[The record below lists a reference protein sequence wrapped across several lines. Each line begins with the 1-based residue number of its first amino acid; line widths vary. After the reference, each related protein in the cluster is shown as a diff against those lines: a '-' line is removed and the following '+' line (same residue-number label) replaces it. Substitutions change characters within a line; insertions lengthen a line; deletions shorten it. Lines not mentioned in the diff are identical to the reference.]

1 MMSPFGRGTRYDEA
15 MAAINDFIGY
25 RKGDAFGLTIFG
37 NEVLHWVPITK
48 DTSAI
53 KLATPFLRPENMP
66 YYFGGTQIGK
76 ALTEC
81 QKVLLSRPEGDRM
94 IILVTDGFSADLY
107 GGKAL
112 EVASALRKDKIV
124 VYIVQVADEPL
135 PDEMHTI
142 ADITGGEVFGAG
154 DPTTLSTVF
163 RHIDTMQAARFKP
176 PTRDFEDFFQPVA
189 LAGLVLLAIHVL
201 ALFGLRYTPW

>member
-1 MMSPFGRGTRYDEA
+1 
-15 MAAINDFIGY
+15 
-25 RKGDAFGLTIFG
+25 
-37 NEVLHWVPITK
+37 
-48 DTSAI
+48 
-53 KLATPFLRPENMP
+53 
-66 YYFGGTQIGK
+66 
-76 ALTEC
+76 
-81 QKVLLSRPEGDRM
+81 M

-154 DPTTLSTVF
+154 DPATLGTVF
-163 RHIDTMQAARFKP
+163 LHIDTMQAARLKP
-176 PTRDFEDFFQPVA
+176 PTNDFADFFRPIA
-189 LAGLVLLAIHVL
+189 LTGLALLGVHVL
-201 ALFGLRYTPW
+201 ALLGLRYTPW